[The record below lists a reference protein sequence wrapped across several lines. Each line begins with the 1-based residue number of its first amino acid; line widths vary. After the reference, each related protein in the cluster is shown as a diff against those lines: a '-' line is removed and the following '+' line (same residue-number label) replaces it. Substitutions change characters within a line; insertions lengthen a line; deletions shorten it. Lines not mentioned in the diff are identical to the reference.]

1 MPFDPENS
9 ASKIPPR
16 RTDFMVSDGWLG
28 QGAHSVITERITV
41 K

>member
-1 MPFDPENS
+1 MPFHPENS

-16 RTDFMVSDGWLG
+16 RTDFMVPDGWLG
-28 QGAHSVITERITV
+28 QGVHSVIIERITV